1 MSMSDL
7 SIVESAS
14 NAVGK
19 VSPFA
24 EAFFVIVIAFLGLM
38 AWRRGE
44 REGKNRQDAIGLP
57 TYLMAHDAAKAV
69 TIIAQSSEQR
79 IALHEKTNT
88 LLEDIAK
95 TLTHMDMG
103 QIHTHRLLN
112 AMRNEQQLRG
122 TMAHPEKNGNDSEGI
137 V

>member
-1 MSMSDL
+1 MSD
-7 SIVESAS
+7 IATIAESAV

-24 EAFFVIVIAFLGLM
+24 EGFFVIVIAFLGLM

-44 REGKNRQDAIGLP
+44 REGKHQSEAIALP

-69 TIIAQSSEQR
+69 TVIAQTSEQQ
-79 IALHEKTNT
+79 IALHEKTNAV
-88 LLEDIAK
+88 LEDIAK
-95 TLTHMDMG
+95 TLTHIDAG

-112 AMRNEQQLRG
+112 ALRNEQQLRG
-122 TMAHPEKNGNDSEGI
+122 TMAHPERNGSGEGEAI
-137 V
+137 

>member
-1 MSMSDL
+1 MSDL
-7 SIVESAS
+7 TTIAESAA

-24 EAFFVIVIAFLGLM
+24 EAFFVIVIAFLGLA

-44 REGKNRQDAIGLP
+44 REGKKQIESIGLP

-69 TIIAQSSEQR
+69 TVIAQTSEQQ
-79 IALHEKTNT
+79 IALHEKTNAV
-88 LLEDIAK
+88 LEDIAK
-95 TLTHMDMG
+95 TLTHIDAG

-122 TMAHPEKNGNDSEGI
+122 TMAHPEKNGNGGEE
-137 V
+137 VL

>member
-1 MSMSDL
+1 MSDL
-7 SIVESAS
+7 PTISDAA
-14 NAVGK
+14 NAIGK

-24 EAFFVIVIAFLGLM
+24 EAFFVIVIAFLGLV

-44 REGKNRQDAIGLP
+44 REGKNRSDTIGLP

-69 TIIAQSSEQR
+69 TIIAQTSEHR
-79 IALHEKTNT
+79 IALHEKTNAV
-88 LLEDIAK
+88 LEDIAK
-95 TLTHMDMG
+95 TLTHIDAG

-112 AMRNEQQLRG
+112 ALRNEHQLRG
-122 TMAHPEKNGNDSEGI
+122 TMAHPERNGDGNEEL

>member
-1 MSMSDL
+1 MSDL
-7 SIVESAS
+7 TTIAESAA

-44 REGKNRQDAIGLP
+44 REGKKQVEPIGLP

-69 TIIAQSSEQR
+69 TIIAQTSEQR
-79 IALHEKTNT
+79 IALHEKTNAI
-88 LLEDIAK
+88 LEDIAK
-95 TLTHMDMG
+95 TLIHMDLG
-103 QIHTHRLLN
+103 QVHTHRLLN
-112 AMRNEQQLRG
+112 ALRNEQQLRG
-122 TMAHPEKNGNDSEGI
+122 TMAHPEKNGSGEEEGL
-137 V
+137 

>member
-1 MSMSDL
+1 MSMPDP
-7 SIVESAS
+7 SIAD
-14 NAVGK
+14 AIGK

-44 REGKNRQDAIGLP
+44 KEGKNRTDTIGLP

-69 TIIAQSSEQR
+69 TIIAQTSEHR
-79 IALHEKTNT
+79 IALHEKTNAV
-88 LLEDIAK
+88 LEDMAK
-95 TLTHMDMG
+95 TLTHIDAG

-112 AMRNEQQLRG
+112 ALRNEQQLRG
-122 TMAHPEKNGNDSEGI
+122 TMAHPEKNGNDQEEI
-137 V
+137 L

>member
-1 MSMSDL
+1 MSDL
-7 SIVESAS
+7 SIIETAT

-44 REGKNRQDAIGLP
+44 REGKNRVEPIGLP
-57 TYLMAHDAAKAV
+57 TWLMAHDAAKAV
-69 TIIAQSSEQR
+69 TSMALSMQEIIA
-79 IALHEKTNT
+79 IGEKTNA

-112 AMRNEQQLRG
+112 AMRNEQQLRS
-122 TMAHPEKNGNDSEGI
+122 TMAHPEKNGNDSEEI

>member
-1 MSMSDL
+1 MSDL
-7 SIVESAS
+7 SVLEAAG
-14 NAVGK
+14 NAIGK

-24 EAFFVIVIAFLGLM
+24 EAFFVIVIAFLGIM

-44 REGKNRQDAIGLP
+44 REGKNRPDAIGLP

-69 TIIAQSSEQR
+69 TIIAQTSEER
-79 IALHEKTNT
+79 IALHEKTNAV
-88 LLEDIAK
+88 LEDIAK

-112 AMRNEQQLRG
+112 AMRNERQLRD
-122 TMAHPEKNGNDSEGI
+122 TMAHPEKNGNDSEEI

>member
-1 MSMSDL
+1 MSDL
-7 SIVESAS
+7 TAIAESAA
-14 NAVGK
+14 NVVGK

-44 REGKNRQDAIGLP
+44 REGKHQPEAIGLP

-69 TIIAQSSEQR
+69 TIIAQTSEQR
-79 IALHEKTNT
+79 IALHEKTNAV
-88 LLEDIAK
+88 LEDIAK
-95 TLTHMDMG
+95 TLTHIDAG

-112 AMRNEQQLRG
+112 SLRNEQQLRG
-122 TMAHPEKNGNDSEGI
+122 TMAHPEKNGNGEEE
-137 V
+137 VV

>member
-1 MSMSDL
+1 MSDL
-7 SIVESAS
+7 TTIAETAS

-44 REGKNRQDAIGLP
+44 KEGKNRSDAIGLP

-69 TIIAQSSEQR
+69 TIIAQTSEHR
-79 IALHEKTNT
+79 IALHEKTNAV
-88 LLEDIAK
+88 LEDIAK
-95 TLTHMDMG
+95 TLTHVDAG

-112 AMRNEQQLRG
+112 ALRNEQQLRG
-122 TMAHPEKNGNDSEGI
+122 TMAHPEKTGNGSED
-137 V
+137 VM

>member
-1 MSMSDL
+1 M
-7 SIVESAS
+7 
-14 NAVGK
+14 
-19 VSPFA
+19 
-24 EAFFVIVIAFLGLM
+24 IVIAFLGLM

-44 REGKNRQDAIGLP
+44 REGKSRVEPIGLP

-69 TIIAQSSEQR
+69 TIIAQTSEHR
-79 IALHEKTNT
+79 IALHEKTNA

-122 TMAHPEKNGNDSEGI
+122 TMAHPENGNGSEEI